1 MSAIL
6 AVPVPVEVMAMARAG
21 GAGGC
26 WPPVGFDVQGPAV
39 PGIDVVRGGHC
50 GALGDEPADLA
61 YRVGRSPR

>member
-50 GALGDEPADLA
+50 GGS
-61 YRVGRSPR
+61 RR